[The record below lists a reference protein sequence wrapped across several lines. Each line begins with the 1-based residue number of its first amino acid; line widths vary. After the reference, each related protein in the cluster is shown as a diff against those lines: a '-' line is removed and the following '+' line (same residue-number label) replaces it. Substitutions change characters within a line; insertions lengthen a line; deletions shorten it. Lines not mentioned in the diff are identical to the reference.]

1 MLKAAVWAEPEPLSW
16 LWFGLAA
23 FEAKPGRNSI
33 RPAYVQRYSAES
45 EDPFTFA
52 FFYLSHDYLYLKKFH
67 ALVKASTVSQVG
79 TAPMSGF
86 SSKAK

>member
-1 MLKAAVWAEPEPLSW
+1 MLKAAVWGEAGPEQHP
-16 LWFGLAA
+16 ACA
-23 FEAKPGRNSI
+23 I
-33 RPAYVQRYSAES
+33 RPYVQRYSAES